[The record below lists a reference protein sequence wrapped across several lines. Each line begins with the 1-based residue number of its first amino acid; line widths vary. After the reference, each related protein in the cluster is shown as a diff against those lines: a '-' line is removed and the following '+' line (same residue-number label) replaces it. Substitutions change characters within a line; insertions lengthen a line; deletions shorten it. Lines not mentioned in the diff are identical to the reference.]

1 MTALIWLFPP
11 MFDGYGVG
19 VVRFVVH
26 PRDLLVVEDREGP
39 LARAPKFRASSRL
52 LSGFLQART
61 PDSHPRVGS
70 HPRAN
75 PRPASPA
82 LPGRKRTRSPRP
94 WGPPLGRA
102 RISCPHVAPRLTSRS
117 RVTGSS
123 P

>member
-1 MTALIWLFPP
+1 MTALIWLLPP
-11 MFDGYGVG
+11 MFDGWVG

-82 LPGRKRTRSPRP
+82 LPGRKRTRSP
-94 WGPPLGRA
+94 GHEGPLGRA
-102 RISCPHVAPRLTSRS
+102 RISC
-117 RVTGSS
+117 
-123 P
+123 